1 VSALKKILA
10 CCLLFFLTAA
20 GKTQESKP
28 TLVYIFDPLCGWC
41 YSFDLVMEQI
51 HQKYTSQLNFV
62 VIPGGMV
69 TGKRVKP
76 VGEVSE
82 TLLEHMSHLE
92 HATGAKFG
100 EPYKKMLEEGKEVW
114 DSERPS
120 WAVNAFKT
128 LDVEDEFT
136 YAYALQKALF
146 LNGHSL
152 NQDSTYQ
159 KLAQQFG
166 IEPTKFREL
175 MYSDSTKSMTS
186 KGFAQVESIGV
197 QGFPTVLIQKDGKT
211 AVVTEGFEK
220 FEKLDKKIEKAL
232 KGM

>member
-1 VSALKKILA
+1 MSAARQLLA
-10 CCLLFFLTAA
+10 CCLLLFLTTA
-20 GKTQESKP
+20 GNTQEPKP

-51 HQKYTSQLNFV
+51 HQKYKSQFNFV

-76 VGEVSE
+76 VGEISE
-82 TLLEHMSHLE
+82 DLLEHMAHLE

-100 EPYKKMLEEGKEVW
+100 EPYKKMLEEGKELW

-128 LDVEDEFT
+128 MDVEDEFT

-146 LNGHSL
+146 LYGNSL
-152 NQDSTYQ
+152 NQDSTYH
-159 KLAQQFG
+159 KLAQQFA
-166 IEPTKFREL
+166 IDPAKFKEL
-175 MYSDSTKSMTS
+175 MYSDSIKSMTS
-186 KGFAQVESIGV
+186 KGFSQVESIGIH
-197 QGFPTVLIQKDGKT
+197 GFPSVLIQKNGKT
-211 AVVTEGFEK
+211 TVVTEGFEK
-220 FEKLDKKIEKAL
+220 LEKLDKKIEKA
-232 KGM
+232 